1 MKKLINAEELDEWT
15 KKQLES
21 PDRIWRMIY
30 DAISDPVFILSNHG
44 VILYCN
50 RVSADFLGIPFED
63 IPGKHCYEMVHK
75 TATFI
80 NGCPFVKSM
89 SSKKRES
96 YQLIIDEKW
105 YMVTIDPLIN
115 DKNEVIGA
123 IHFIKDINEI
133 VSLSESRTN
142 LAEIV
147 ENTTD
152 AIGIY
157 LPDGTIIYW
166 NHGSEI
172 LTGYSEKEVIGRN
185 LIELIPEKLLPHF
198 YDIIKKVKSNI
209 PVERF
214 ETTITTKDGEEK
226 DVSMVVQPIYNSKK
240 EISGFSFITNDLT
253 PQRKAERELLYFIT
267 ESALRIKRPVEILR
281 NNLEEM
287 KNLLASGNISENDV
301 EKLLDVKI
309 SNANQILEN
318 LKELNAAIV
327 ESEKEIPEEYVRFL
341 KR

>member
-1 MKKLINAEELDEWT
+1 MEKIINAEELDEWT

-21 PDRIWRMIY
+21 PDIMWPMIY
-30 DAISDPVFILSNHG
+30 DAIADPVFILSNQG

-50 RVSADFLGIPFED
+50 RVSADFLGIPLEE

-115 DKNEVIGA
+115 DNNEVIGA
-123 IHFIKDINEI
+123 IHFIKNINEI
-133 VSLSESRTN
+133 VSLNASRNN
-142 LAEIV
+142 LAGII

-152 AIGIY
+152 AIGVY
-157 LPDGTIIYW
+157 LSDGTITYW

-172 LTGYSEKEVIGRN
+172 LSGYSEKEMIGKN
-185 LIELIPEKLLPHF
+185 IKELIPEEILPHF
-198 YDIIKKVKSNI
+198 FDVIEKVTSNI

-214 ETTITTKDGEEK
+214 ETIISNKNGEDKE
-226 DVSMVVQPIYNSKK
+226 VSMVVQPVYDSKK
-240 EISGFSFITNDLT
+240 EISGFSFMAHDLSHE
-253 PQRKAERELLYFIT
+253 RKAERELIYFIT

-318 LKELNAAIV
+318 LKELNAAII
-327 ESEKEIPEEYVRFL
+327 ESEKKIPEEYARFL